1 MLYRV
6 MRILRE
12 LAAMDM
18 PDGLTV
24 EAPRAPVGFGELVR
38 ARVAPPWEAHESDGE
53 SASSQIIVCEAPW
66 RPGRGCSGDRTAGGD
81 STLGPGKLRR
91 KPSSRT

>member
-1 MLYRV
+1 MALLQDPFVRFATEP

-24 EAPRAPVGFGELVR
+24 EGPRAPDGSGELVR
-38 ARVAPPWEAHESDGE
+38 ARVAPSRYRSGA
-53 SASSQIIVCEAPW
+53 
-66 RPGRGCSGDRTAGGD
+66 GR
-81 STLGPGKLRR
+81 STNRATLP
-91 KPSSRT
+91 PEN